1 MSDKSEQPPGGYE
14 PGDPW
19 APPEQRIPLDKPAP
33 LPPPPISPDLPGQQ
47 QSAGAAQ
54 HPQHP
59 QPPQPSAGSI
69 HNQPTIMD
77 TPAGGSGFGAVP
89 PPPTAPGGPAQPA
102 PGPYGYPGAS
112 PGQHPAAP
120 YGAGAGPGQ
129 APGYGYPGYPAAQP
143 YPGMPGYGQPGW
155 QPPANGMGVAAM
167 VLGILSVCLFC
178 LYGIGG
184 IVLGVLALIFG
195 IVGRKRVRRGQATN
209 EGQARAGVIL
219 GSIGIALGVIFLGF
233 IIWGITQAINEERN
247 NDYDSTY
254 DDYSTSLVVD
264 VTR

>member
-33 LPPPPISPDLPGQQ
+33 LPPPPISPELPGQR
-47 QSAGAAQ
+47 SSGAAQ
-54 HPQHP
+54 
-59 QPPQPSAGSI
+59 PPQDPWPSAGSV
-69 HNQPTIMD
+69 HQQPTIAG
-77 TPAGGSGFGAVP
+77 TPTGGPESGAVP

-102 PGPYGYPGAS
+102 AGPYGYPGAS
-112 PGQHPAAP
+112 PVQHPAAP
-120 YGAGAGPGQ
+120 YGAGAGPGS
-129 APGYGYPGYPAAQP
+129 APGYGYPGYPAAPQP

-195 IVGRKRVRRGQATN
+195 IVGRKRVQRGEANN

>member
-1 MSDKSEQPPGGYE
+1 MSNESEPPPGGHE
-14 PGDPW
+14 PSDPW

-33 LPPPPISPDLPGQQ
+33 LPPPPISPDSPELPGQRSPGGPGFP
-47 QSAGAAQ
+47 QSS
-54 HPQHP
+54 P
-59 QPPQPSAGSI
+59 GSV
-69 HNQPTIMD
+69 HNMPTVIGMP
-77 TPAGGSGFGAVP
+77 TGGPESGAVP

-102 PGPYGYPGAS
+102 PGPYGYPPA
-112 PGQHPAAP
+112 PPAPHPAAP
-120 YGAGAGPGQ
+120 YGAGAGPGA
-129 APGYGYPGYPAAQP
+129 APGYGYPGYPAAPQP
-143 YPGMPGYGQPGW
+143 YPGVPGYGQPGW
-155 QPPANGMGVAAM
+155 GAPANGMGVAAM

-195 IVGRKRVRRGQATN
+195 IVGRKRVQRGEATN

-233 IIWGITQAINEERN
+233 IIWGITQAINEENN

-254 DDYSTSLVVD
+254 DDYSTSLVLE